1 VLFVVT
7 IKLNDFALAVVFPL
21 AIARGMCYTKN
32 MGKKAA
38 IPAPK
43 YKDTLFR
50 TLFKHDI
57 PALRGLYEA
66 IEGVK
71 IDPET
76 ARR

>member
-1 VLFVVT
+1 
-7 IKLNDFALAVVFPL
+7 
-21 AIARGMCYTKN
+21 